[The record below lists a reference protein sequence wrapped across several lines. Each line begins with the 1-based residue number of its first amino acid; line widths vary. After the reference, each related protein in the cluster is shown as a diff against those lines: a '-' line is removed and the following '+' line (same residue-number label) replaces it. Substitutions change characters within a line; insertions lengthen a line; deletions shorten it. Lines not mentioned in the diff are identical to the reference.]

1 MKLSYDAKI
10 KNIIIDGQ
18 GDIIIPKDVCFNIDT
33 TSLKK
38 LEDEFGVHLSVKD
51 FAFNGKP
58 KIKDKLKMII
68 KIIKIK

>member
-38 LEDEFGVHLSVKD
+38 
-51 FAFNGKP
+51 
-58 KIKDKLKMII
+58 IRR
-68 KIIKIK
+68 